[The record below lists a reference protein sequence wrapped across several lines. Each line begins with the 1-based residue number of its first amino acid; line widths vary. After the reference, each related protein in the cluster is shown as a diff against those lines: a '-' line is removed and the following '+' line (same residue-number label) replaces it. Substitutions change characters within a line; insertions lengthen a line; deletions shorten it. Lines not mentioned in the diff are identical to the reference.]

1 MTYDQR
7 MQKIASSLANAGFE
21 VLLLGRNK
29 SNSKP
34 LINQKYNQH
43 RLNCFF
49 EKGKLFYI
57 EFNIRLFFYLLFN
70 SFHIVNAIDLDTI
83 MPCFVVSKFKRKP
96 CVYDAHEYFTEVPEV
111 INRPL
116 TKWIWEGIE
125 GAIVPRLK
133 YCYTV
138 STSIA
143 NLFEKKYK
151 TPFSTIR
158 NVPFLGNETNSNKFI
173 NKEDR
178 FILYQ
183 GALNAGRGLEC
194 LIESMQYIPC
204 QLKLVGE
211 GDLSAH
217 LRVLVQQYQIAEKV
231 EFMGFIEP
239 NKLKNITQQAYIGI
253 NVSENLGLSYY
264 YSLNNKF
271 FDYIHAGLPSVT
283 NNFPEYIQ
291 INNEFEVAV
300 IAELTTQNL
309 VKSINLLLNDDELY
323 QRLVVNCENAK
334 LKYNWELEEQQLIK
348 LYQTID

>member
-1 MTYDQR
+1 
-7 MQKIASSLANAGFE
+7 MQKIASSLASAGFE

-29 SNSKP
+29 SNSNP
-34 LINQKYNQH
+34 LTNQKYNQH

-83 MPCFVVSKFKRKP
+83 IPCFVVSKLKQKP

-111 INRPL
+111 IDRPL

-158 NVPFLGNETNSNKFI
+158 NVPFLVNETNSNKFI

-183 GALNAGRGLEC
+183 GALNVGRGLEC

-204 QLKLVGE
+204 KLKLVGE

-217 LRVLVQQYQIAEKV
+217 LRFLVQQYQIAEKV

-283 NNFPEYIQ
+283 NNFPEYNQ

-300 IAELTTQNL
+300 ISELTTQNL

-348 LYQTID
+348 IYQAID

>member
-7 MQKIASSLANAGFE
+7 MHKIASSLANAGFD
-21 VLLLGRNK
+21 VHLLGRKK
-29 SNSKP
+29 SGSNHLTKK
-34 LINQKYNQH
+34 IYNQH

-49 EKGKLFYI
+49 ENGKFFYI

-83 MPCFVVSKFKRKP
+83 LPCFLVSKLKRKP

-111 INRPL
+111 INRPF
-116 TKWIWEGIE
+116 TKWIWESIE

-143 NLFEKKYK
+143 TLFEKKYK

-158 NVPFLGNETNSNKFI
+158 NVPYLANAAISKKFLKN
-173 NKEDR
+173 EDR

-194 LIESMQYIPC
+194 LIQSMQQIPC

-211 GDLSAH
+211 GDLSTH
-217 LRVLVQQYQIAEKV
+217 LRLLVQQFQVTEKV
-231 EFMGFIEP
+231 EFIGFVEP
-239 NKLKNITQQAYIGI
+239 DELKKITQQAYIGI

-300 IAELTTQNL
+300 ITELTTQNL
-309 VKSINLLLNDDELY
+309 VESINLLLTDEELY
-323 QRLVVNCENAK
+323 QRLVGNCVGAK

-348 LYQTID
+348 LYQSID